1 MEIACRTLSKDDP
14 EFALCAEIRMEVFVV
29 EQRVPPDEEM
39 DEADAAATH
48 VLARVDGQPV
58 GTGRLILELGAP
70 ARIGR
75 MAVREPFRR
84 LGIGS
89 AILTELLE
97 IARSR
102 GIETVTLAGQLHAI
116 PFYERHGFAARGDV
130 FLDAGI
136 EHRWMD
142 LRLG

>member
-1 MEIACRTLSKDDP
+1 MDLTCRTLSKDDP
-14 EFALCAEIRMEVFVV
+14 DFALCAEIRMEVFVV

-39 DEADAAATH
+39 DELDATAIH
-48 VLARVDGQPV
+48 VLARADGRPV
-58 GTGRLILELGAP
+58 GTGRLIVEPGAP

-84 LGIGS
+84 LGVGS
-89 AILTELLE
+89 AILTDLLTL
-97 IARSR
+97 ARSK

-116 PFYERHGFAARGDV
+116 PFYERHGFAAKGDI

-136 EHRWMD
+136 KHRWMD

>member
-1 MEIACRTLSKDDP
+1 MEITCRTLSKDDP
-14 EFALCAEIRMEVFVV
+14 DFALCAEIRMEVFVV

-39 DEADAAATH
+39 DDLDASAIH

-58 GTGRLILELGAP
+58 GTGRLLVEAGAP

-84 LGIGS
+84 LGVGS
-89 AILTELLE
+89 AILTALLGV
-97 IARSR
+97 ARSR

-116 PFYERHGFAARGDV
+116 PFYERHGFAARDDV

-136 EHRWMD
+136 QHRWMD
-142 LRLG
+142 LRLD